1 MLSEN
6 NNKNGFTLIEL
17 ILVISLIALLSGLSL
32 SVFSRT
38 QTKNDL
44 NVAISSFAS
53 ISRNAQIKARLSI
66 QDDGWGVKIEQS
78 KITLFKGNN
87 FMSRDQ
93 SQDQITKISP
103 NISISGINELSF
115 AKITGLPSTSGTIVI
130 SELYGQDFNI
140 NIANNGVINY

>member
-115 AKITGLPSTSGTIVI
+115 AKITGLPSTSGTLVI